1 VIVSGESMEP
11 ALEAGDLVVT
21 VRKRGYDVGDVIAYR
36 IPDGEPG
43 AGVLVIHRIVG
54 GSAGAGYITQGD
66 NREGR
71 DPWRPRPHDVVGTEA
86 VSVPRVG
93 LGLAHVRTP
102 LGLAVLAGVVTGLLV
117 LGGSNTT
124 GRSEHAGAKESPQA
138 RLRRRRRHER
148 ADDVDDV
155 PPPGSPAGDS
165 AAPEIPAAAA
175 TGRQEGETRALAG
188 AVATVALLVAV
199 TVVTHRRLRL
209 VE

>member
-21 VRKRGYDVGDVIAYR
+21 VRRRGYDVGDVIAYR

-102 LGLAVLAGVVTGLLV
+102 LGLAALAGVVAGLLV
-117 LGGSNTT
+117 LGGSSTT
-124 GRSEHAGAKESPQA
+124 GGSEHAGAKESLPA

-148 ADDVDDV
+148 AEDGDDV
-155 PPPGSPAGDS
+155 PPGSPAGDS
-165 AAPEIPAAAA
+165 AAPEIPAAA
-175 TGRQEGETRALAG
+175 TGREEGETHALAG
-188 AVATVALLVAV
+188 AVATLALLVAV
-199 TVVTHRRLRL
+199 TVVAHRRLRPAD
-209 VE
+209 